1 MSFLYPWMF
10 WAFAAL
16 LIPIAV
22 HLFHFRRHKL
32 LYFSNTAILKTIQ
45 QEDAKTKKL
54 KELVVLILRCVFIAA
69 LVIAFAFP
77 YRTDDSVAAS
87 FEDTMVGIYIDN
99 SMSMKAPSTKTTLVE
114 DARQSAKELVRQLSP
129 SNRYLLMTN
138 SFEVQ
143 NEYPMSQDEMMEQ
156 LDRMSVDGPPVP
168 MNEVLDRF
176 SMLRQRHGYEKSTFF
191 VYSDF
196 QNTTFDLDGVQSDS
210 LMRLIL
216 IPMTSESLSN
226 ISVDSVWLASPVVQ
240 EGLVNDVCIRVR
252 NQGDKAVKGLPVTF
266 SINGHTEA
274 TTTVDVEA
282 GKSTDAAMQFTVANS
297 EDALCSVSL
306 MDYPITF
313 DDRYDFVLSPCSKL
327 NVVEIT
333 AERDVTDL
341 GLLFGDDPQF
351 EYRKMDP
358 MMVDRGLLTEAHLVA
373 VNGSSSIQTTLKQ
386 DLRDLAAEGAS
397 VVFFLDEGPV
407 DTNRTMVSDV
417 TVRHEFF
424 EDIIVD
430 MPEHADLPKVM
441 QHVTQHPSSTT
452 TTLLTLANGE
462 PFMMVEPVGRG
473 RVYTFSSLL
482 DEDWCT
488 LSDNTLFVPLML
500 KMAFLGGGVDRISY
514 TIGQDRTLVLNG
526 EAAMGDRQI
535 VIRNEDNSFEMM
547 PAQQQRGNRRLIS
560 LFDVLPSAGFY
571 VLADNDTIWAWTAWN
586 DSRLESE
593 MSFVE
598 EGQLDDRFSKA
609 DFRHVTILKPDD
621 FESHDIVQAMLRKST
636 LWRNWLL
643 LAILA
648 LLAEVAVLRFWK

>member
-10 WAFAAL
+10 WALAAL

-54 KELVVLILRCVFIAA
+54 KELVVLFLRCLFIAA
-69 LVIAFAFP
+69 LVVAFAFP
-77 YRTDDSVAAS
+77 YRSDDSLAAS
-87 FEDTMVGIYIDN
+87 FEDAMVGIYIDN

-129 SNRYLLMTN
+129 SNRYLLLSN

-143 NEYPMSQDEMMEQ
+143 NEYPMSQDEMLEQ
-156 LDRMSVDGPPVP
+156 LDRMSVDGPSVP
-168 MNEVLDRF
+168 LNEVFERF
-176 SMLRQRHGYEKSTFF
+176 TMLRQRHGFEKSTFF

-196 QNTTFDLDGVQSDS
+196 QNTTFDIEGITPDS

-216 IPMTSESLSN
+216 VPMTTESLSN
-226 ISVDSVWLASPVVQ
+226 LSVDSVWLASPVVQ
-240 EGLVNDVCIRVR
+240 QGLVNEVCVRVR
-252 NQGDKAVKGLPVTF
+252 NQGDKAVKGLPITL

-274 TTTVDVEA
+274 TATLDVDPDKHAE
-282 GKSTDAAMQFTVANS
+282 TAMQFTVES
-297 EDALCSVSL
+297 PDEALCSVSI

-313 DDRYDFVLSPCSKL
+313 DDHYDFVLSPCSRM

-333 AERDVTDL
+333 SDRTVTDL
-341 GLLFGDDPQF
+341 DLLFGEDPQF

-358 MMVDRGLLTEAHLVA
+358 MMVDRGLLTEAHLVV
-373 VNGSSSIQTTLKQ
+373 VNGSSTMQATLKQ
-386 DLRDLAAEGAS
+386 DLRDLASEGTS
-397 VVFFLDEGPV
+397 VVFFMDEGTV
-407 DTNRTMVSDV
+407 DTNTTMVSDV

-430 MPEHADLPKVM
+430 VPQHADLPKVM
-441 QHVTQHPSSTT
+441 QHVSLHPSAAS

-462 PFMMVEPVGRG
+462 PFLTVEPIGRG
-473 RVYTFSSLL
+473 RIYTFASLL
-482 DEDWCT
+482 HSDWCT

-514 TIGQDRTLVLNG
+514 TIGEDQTLLLSG
-526 EAAMGDRQI
+526 EAATGDRQI
-535 VIRNEDNSFEMM
+535 VIRNHDNSFEMM

-560 LFDVLPSAGFY
+560 LFDALPSAGFY
-571 VLADNDTIWAWTAWN
+571 VMADRDTTWGWTAWN

-593 MSFVE
+593 MSCVS
-598 EGQLDDRFSKA
+598 EGKLKEYFKEA
-609 DFRHVTILKPDD
+609 DFNDITILKPDD

-636 LWRNWLL
+636 LWRRWLL
-643 LAILA
+643 LAFLA
-648 LLAEVAVLRFWK
+648 LLGEVAVLRFWK